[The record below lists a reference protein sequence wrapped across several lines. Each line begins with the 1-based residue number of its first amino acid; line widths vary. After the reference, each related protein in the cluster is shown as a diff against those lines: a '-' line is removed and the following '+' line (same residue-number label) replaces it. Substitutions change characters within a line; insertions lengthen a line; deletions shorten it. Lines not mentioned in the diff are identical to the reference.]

1 MIMTTFKI
9 GKVSVNTKTG
19 KINIDRR
26 TIKKTDPKWHHV
38 AYVAIGVVA
47 TLIAADYIRNK

>member
-1 MIMTTFKI
+1 MATIKV
-9 GKVSVNTKTG
+9 GKVSFNTKTG
-19 KINIDRR
+19 KVNIDRR

-47 TLIAADYIRNK
+47 TAVAVDFLRNK

>member
-1 MIMTTFKI
+1 MTTFKI